1 MKSNYVKYCLVALWI
16 TALFTSFQSSAFFVQ
31 SLSWCSDWSFPNCNL
46 NTNGLQYRNNTISSD
61 YNDFNSLNYYYRNS
75 SSNWWNYYTLNSG
88 DYISNGFLKS
98 YNDWDWVKFGW
109 YNYNS
114 SYSFV
119 AKTTYNFIKL
129 WKEGSIPTFS
139 MWSDLEK
146 KYITRSTTQLPNIWN
161 GAYTDSFEYFAPR
174 HDSFVFYNAWYKSW
188 FQTIQFIWSQ
198 VLDKYFVYVDTLDNS
213 ENVWLIDLYNMKA
226 WSMYVDDVDY
236 LSHFLFWSINFGPDY
251 IDDYWRENSYDV
263 ILNDWWNSFYPLT
276 AWNRVCSSPSYAS
289 NWNSSN
295 MWFTS
300 CSRYNVGL
308 TYVNTIFEKPNFW
321 WGDNDSSWSGDDM
334 RSYQQCIDEISVI
347 KRVASLEYACYNTID
362 YDCNCQYWNCSCL
375 SESDYNWLYNF
386 IKDYVWTWNYTW
398 NLRWTSCDKWYNY
411 TLPLYFNEWSWSYS
425 SKILTAN
432 EWSVSPNDIYPS
444 DYCEMYLTNNE
455 SSFLCKLFGMCDS
468 VSLGGMYDRI
478 KGQLLPF
485 LSEPF
490 DEVISKYQSWYNYA
504 WWWQC
509 IYPYNRNFSW
519 WNYLVIFFMAI
530 IIIYLY
536 WIFKE

>member
-16 TALFTSFQSSAFFVQ
+16 TALFTSFQSSAFFVN

-61 YNDFNSLNYYYRNS
+61 YDDFNSLNYYYKNS

-109 YNYNS
+109 YNYDS

-139 MWSDLEK
+139 MWSDLDK
-146 KYITRSTTQLPNIWN
+146 KYITRSTIQLPNIWN

-213 ENVWLIDLYNMKA
+213 DNVWLIDLYNLKA
-226 WSMYVDDVDY
+226 WSMYVDDVDL
-236 LSHFLFWSINFGPDY
+236 LSQFLFWSVSLSPDY
-251 IDDYWRENSYDV
+251 IDNYWRQYSYDV

-321 WGDNDSSWSGDDM
+321 WWGNNDSSWSGDNEVAIT
-334 RSYQQCIDEISVI
+334 YQQCVNTYTPINTMAMYIRGCNKSSSFDNDIDFVINYYSGAVYTWSYESVSCKNMINYANDLYNLSVSSGAYRNKVELAITYSDYDMNIDELL
-347 KRVASLEYACYNTID
+347 SLQC
-362 YDCNCQYWNCSCL
+362 
-375 SESDYNWLYNF
+375 
-386 IKDYVWTWNYTW
+386 
-398 NLRWTSCDKWYNY
+398 
-411 TLPLYFNEWSWSYS
+411 
-425 SKILTAN
+425 
-432 EWSVSPNDIYPS
+432 
-444 DYCEMYLTNNE
+444 
-455 SSFLCKLFGMCDS
+455 
-468 VSLGGMYDRI
+468 
-478 KGQLLPF
+478 
-485 LSEPF
+485 
-490 DEVISKYQSWYNYA
+490 SKYMSDDEKYQALDLVDKINYQFNSWYNYFNVPK
-504 WWWQC
+504 C
-509 IYPYNRNFSW
+509 IENYYWKSYDW
-519 WNYLVIFFMAI
+519 WNYLLLFIAWFIFFTLFTA
-530 IIIYLY
+530 
-536 WIFKE
+536 F